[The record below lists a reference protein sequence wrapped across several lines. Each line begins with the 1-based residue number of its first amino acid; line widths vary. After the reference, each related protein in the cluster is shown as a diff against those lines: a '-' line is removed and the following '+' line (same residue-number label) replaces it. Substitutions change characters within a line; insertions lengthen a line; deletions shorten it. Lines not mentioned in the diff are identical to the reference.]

1 MNNVPEQ
8 KMLSGIFLAL
18 RCVPNLTKN
27 DIEQKVAIK
36 ERPPCHVQIV
46 IILIGLS
53 YVVVYL
59 VGPIFTVFIGDFYA
73 SMLVNRPIFARLVMM

>member
-36 ERPPCHVQIV
+36 ERPPVTSR
-46 IILIGLS
+46 LS
-53 YVVVYL
+53 SFL
-59 VGPIFTVFIGDFYA
+59 
-73 SMLVNRPIFARLVMM
+73 